1 MTTRKNQNK
10 NSKSQQFRSIKSSIN
25 NITDISLSPVYDNQI
40 FSGEIPLLSTN
51 VFSNTSLTSL
61 SSISSCTVT
70 NGSSPYSY
78 IKKCIGIK
86 LKHISNS
93 DPIAYEVDK
102 TFSTNKIDDE
112 FINLNNIIKD
122 FKNYTFEVFAKAG
135 RRITDNITV
144 SIQNGYAFVLDESIP
159 GDTIGFIKK
168 RGDIT
173 SHGALFLNCYIYN
186 GKIGFE
192 NTIFNGDDGI
202 ILPKGTTSQRGDN
215 VSGKIRYNTQAG
227 VFECYTDNEWIT
239 LGTVKHLNGYT
250 YISPEDYPGRENRQ
264 LKFFV
269 KESAT
274 DASNLTMIIHNNGNV
289 GVNLGTNNPTAK
301 LDINGSIDLNN
312 GNITAGNGIN
322 WNNVTSPQ
330 TEITSDR
337 KGVVKIGSNLEM
349 TGSDDFSLTSSY
361 SSNQTIDWTAQNA
374 GSIHDSNIVTYSQA
388 TTSALGTVKLG
399 YNSDTNTTTY
409 NSYAGTNHP
418 LKVAADGQ
426 AFIMVPWNRPATSS
440 QTGLIKIGY
449 TENGKNYPVELDA
462 NDRAYV
468 NVPWTDTT
476 YPTNQTID
484 WTVKGPTIHASNYTN
499 TQYQIAG
506 SNLGLIKIGYTENGK
521 NYPVKLS
528 SGKAYVN
535 VPWTDTT
542 YTANQTM
549 NWVTAGGGSKIIHP
563 DNYVDT
569 VYGRATAQAD
579 NLGLMQLGYT
589 ENGKNYPV
597 YATSDGTLAIDSG
610 WTDGGT
616 NWTANQTIDWTVSQ
630 TNKTIH
636 SDNYYK
642 PPVATSSTAGVLRTN
657 NYYGWYQEPYI
668 PIVSTANSTDAADDG
683 KAYISVPQYTE
694 PWSTTG
700 WGNSI
705 LKYSNKSLKIEGS
718 SSDTEGI
725 HIDRTYT
732 NAISNTT
739 INQSSYMHLQLYRTT
754 DTDIS
759 NFSTLKTSALGTGI
773 RLVSKFSG
781 VETYSSI
788 RSYMSIDNYT
798 SPNYMT
804 DDTRHG
810 STFFKFQTTY
820 GLNGSEQEFLV
831 VSGAGDG
838 NGNGHGNVGI
848 GDETPLC
855 PLTVKDNVTDWK
867 NYEGIPTYN
876 NKWGYLHGTGIASGK
891 SFSNTWP
898 TSSSWTMSAFFEQG
912 LYVGTLQIVS
922 DRRIKEDIV
931 DFSDNYALELV
942 KKIKCKKY
950 NYLDKTTTGPS
961 KVIGFIAQ
969 NVNDVLPNAI
979 NFQTE
984 FIPDKQQL
992 LNSDEFSWEE
1002 YLDPSDNELK
1012 YLLNI
1017 YNYDVSA
1024 NTHVKF
1030 HLANNKK
1037 DNNDISGVDISGNV
1051 ECITSISRDDGKF
1064 LFDSS
1069 YDVVFIYGKLINDL
1083 HRVDKDKIY
1092 ALHHSAIQEIDR
1104 QQQQHENK
1112 ISLCTSQTT
1121 NLEVE
1126 YNNILSNIS
1135 DLLTR
1140 VESLEQQ

>member
-10 NSKSQQFRSIKSSIN
+10 HSKSQQFRSIKSSIN

-40 FSGEIPLLSTN
+40 FSREIPLLSTN

-122 FKNYTFEVFAKAG
+122 FKNYTFEVFAKAD

-215 VSGKIRYNTQAG
+215 VSGKIRYNTEAG

-269 KESAT
+269 KETAT

-312 GNITAGNGIN
+312 GNITADNGIN
-322 WNNVTSPQ
+322 WNNVTSPH

-337 KGVVKIGSNLEM
+337 KGVVKIGNNLEM
-349 TGSDDFSLTSSY
+349 TGSEDFYLTSSY

-388 TTSALGTVKLG
+388 TTSTLGTVKLG

-409 NSYAGTNHP
+409 NSNSGTNHP

-426 AFIMVPWNRPATSS
+426 AFIMVPWNHAATSS

-449 TENGKNYPVELDA
+449 AENGKNYPVELDA

-506 SNLGLIKIGYTENGK
+506 SNLGLIKIGYAENGK
-521 NYPVKLS
+521 NYPVELS

-549 NWVTAGGGSKIIHP
+549 NWVTAGGGSKVIHP

-579 NLGLMQLGYT
+579 NLGLMLLGYT
-589 ENGKNYPV
+589 QSGKNYPV

-610 WTDGGT
+610 WTNTGAS
-616 NWTANQTIDWTVSQ
+616 WTANQVIDWTVDAG
-630 TNKTIH
+630 NNVIH
-636 SDNYYK
+636 SSNYDNGVQGYASTSKYGIIRI
-642 PPVATSSTAGVLRTN
+642 PSTFTATTS
-657 NYYGWYQEPYI
+657 QPYI
-668 PIVSTANSTDAADDG
+668 PVSLDG
-683 KAYISVPQYTE
+683 NDRAFVNVPQNTAHWENASNYARYSSKNVRIKE
-694 PWSTTG
+694 AG
-700 WGNSI
+700 R
-705 LKYSNKSLKIEGS
+705 LKVTRY
-718 SSDTEGI
+718 
-725 HIDRTYT
+725 YT
-732 NAISNTT
+732 NSVSNTAS
-739 INQSSYMHLQLYRTT
+739 NQFSNVHLYLYRYTT
-754 DTDIS
+754 DTNLSSTTRAIPLDIFFMS
-759 NFSTLKTSALGTGI
+759 NMNGT
-773 RLVSKFSG
+773 KA
-781 VETYSSI
+781 YSRI
-788 RSYMSIDNYT
+788 TSYMNIHNSN

-804 DDTRHG
+804 VDERHE
-810 STFFKFQTTY
+810 STFIRLCTR
-820 GLNGSEQEFLV
+820 NAASGSEEQV
-831 VSGAGDG
+831 TISGAGDG
-838 NGNGHGNVGI
+838 NGNGHGNLGI
-848 GDETPLC
+848 GDQTPLC
-855 PLTVKDNVTDWK
+855 PLTVKDSVTNWQDFEGRDTLYTLTGFLGTTK
-867 NYEGIPTYN
+867 NYQ
-876 NKWGYLHGTGIASGK
+876 WGYVHGTGS
-891 SFSNTWP
+891 SSNRSWETGWA
-898 TSSSWTMSAFFEQG
+898 TSSTWSMSAYFEQG
-912 LYVGTLQIVS
+912 IYVGTLQIVS

-942 KKIKCKKY
+942 KQIKCKKY
-950 NYLDKTTTGPS
+950 DYLDKTKNSPN
-961 KVIGFIAQ
+961 KIIGFIAQ
-969 NVNDVLPNAI
+969 NVRDVLPQAI
-979 NFQTE
+979 NLESE
-984 FIPDKQQL
+984 FIPDKQEL
-992 LNSDEFSWEE
+992 LDSDDFSWEE
-1002 YLDPSDNELK
+1002 YLDPSDNK
-1012 YLLNI
+1012 IRYLLNI

-1024 NTHVKF
+1024 NTPVKF
-1030 HLANNKK
+1030 YLGNKK
-1037 DNNDISGVDISGNV
+1037 YTSDISSVDISSVDISGNIEPV
-1051 ECITSISRDDGKF
+1051 ISISRNDGKF
-1064 LFDSS
+1064 LFDCS
-1069 YDVVFIYGKLINDL
+1069 YEHIFVHGQLVKDL
-1083 HRVDKDKIY
+1083 HRVDKDKIF

-1104 QQQQHENK
+1104 RQQQHENK

-1126 YNNILSNIS
+1126 YNNILSNIT